1 MADPPASDYP
11 PRDHRVRLV
20 LANDQWQAIG
30 YQLGVVE
37 VLATK
42 HEDRVV
48 GHLGPD
54 LLGPDWDAD
63 EAVRRL
69 QADPAGRRARH

>member
-1 MADPPASDYP
+1 MGFS
-11 PRDHRVRLV
+11 
-20 LANDQWQAIG
+20 
-30 YQLGVVE
+30 LGVVE
-37 VLATK
+37 LIDRGD
-42 HEDRVV
+42 EDTVV

-69 QADPAGRRARH
+69 ERRTDQARP